1 MSSSPSAPPWYCFL
15 YRLFG
20 AQGTFWLW
28 VVAAI
33 AMWWTGGRAVVR
45 LRNLESQHLTVGQV
59 VQERRQ
65 RWVVLAG
72 LELDLDRRL
81 FAKDAVDGTPLARV
95 LLDADDPAARCWSA
109 ILAAAERARGKK
121 ETEHA
126 ELRELRAQVLADPK
140 AYLPAPGMGILLIGD
155 EPLAPEPV
163 RSDETAPTESTMAR
177 YEALLAAWT
186 DLVIARVHPGAECD
200 GLLDEAP
207 PFMLENLE
215 RRGDVRLAS
224 QALRLGRRPRDLELY
239 VFAAA
244 LALVLFLATGYVGVT
259 RWERAVAR
267 AAAG

>member
-1 MSSSPSAPPWYCFL
+1 MSRVSSTPPWYCFL

-28 VVAAI
+28 VIAAI

-45 LRNLESQHLTVGQV
+45 LRNLESQHLQVGQV

-65 RWVVLAG
+65 RWVVLSG

-81 FAKDAVDGTPLARV
+81 FAKDAGDATPLARI
-95 LLDADDPAARCWSA
+95 LLDPDDPAARRWSA
-109 ILAAAERARGKK
+109 ILAAAERARSKK
-121 ETEHA
+121 EADLA
-126 ELRELRAQVLADPK
+126 ELRELRAQVIADSK

-155 EPLAPEPV
+155 EPLAAEPV
-163 RSDETAPTESTMAR
+163 RSEGTEPAGSIAR

-186 DLVIARVHPGAECD
+186 DLVIARVHPRAECD

-215 RRGDVRLAS
+215 RQGNVRLAP
-224 QALRLGRRPRDLELY
+224 QALRLGRKPRDLELY
-239 VFAAA
+239 VFASA
-244 LALVLFLATGYVGVT
+244 LALVIFLAGGYVGVT

-267 AAAG
+267 AAG

>member
-1 MSSSPSAPPWYCFL
+1 MTPAPKSPPWYCFL
-15 YRLFG
+15 YRLLG

-28 VVAAI
+28 VVTAI

-45 LRNLESQHLTVGQV
+45 LRNLESQHLMVDQV
-59 VQERRQ
+59 VQERGQ

-95 LLDADDPAARCWSA
+95 LLDAEDPAARRWSA
-109 ILAAAERARGKK
+109 VVAAAERARSKK
-121 ETEHA
+121 ESDLA

-140 AYLPAPGMGILLIGD
+140 AFLPSPGMGILLIGD
-155 EPLAPEPV
+155 EPLAAEPA
-163 RSDETAPTESTMAR
+163 RTEAAEPAGSIAR

-186 DLVIARVHPGAECD
+186 ELVIARVHPHAECD

-207 PFMLENLE
+207 PFRLESLE
-215 RRGDVRLAS
+215 REAGVRLAP

-239 VFAAA
+239 VFAGA
-244 LALVLFLATGYVGVT
+244 LLLVIFLTFGYVGVT

-267 AAAG
+267 AAG